1 VHCGPIY
8 AGQSLSIVLRRIPAH
23 VGRFHYQLRFYDL
36 ETGQLLSIAA
46 PDGSPMVIDFDET
59 VDPIGLQMPGYRH
72 DPSPSPSIPG

>member
-1 VHCGPIY
+1 MHCGPIY

-59 VDPIGLQMPGYRH
+59 VDPIGLQMPGYRP
-72 DPSPSPSIPG
+72 DPSPSPSVPG